1 VGEVTDDKRLINDTY
16 QRETVIEIARLVAVL
31 AMQLPIN
38 GELEDIL
45 GGIKDEL
52 VDLLEEA

>member
-1 VGEVTDDKRLINDTY
+1 MTDDKRLINDTY